1 MKKLQQKTQEVI
13 PEVVFWGWRGEG
25 NLLLSARGNNSDSH
39 NHTYHSLVACLY
51 THDVVEGNPHAV
63 ISGGGR
69 GLVVAAFG
77 GVAVQD
83 HQSGERGGAWGGVLK
98 VD

>member
-1 MKKLQQKTQEVI
+1 M
-13 PEVVFWGWRGEG
+13 GWRGEG

-39 NHTYHSLVACLY
+39 NHTYHHSLVACLY

-69 GLVVAAFG
+69 GLMVAAFG